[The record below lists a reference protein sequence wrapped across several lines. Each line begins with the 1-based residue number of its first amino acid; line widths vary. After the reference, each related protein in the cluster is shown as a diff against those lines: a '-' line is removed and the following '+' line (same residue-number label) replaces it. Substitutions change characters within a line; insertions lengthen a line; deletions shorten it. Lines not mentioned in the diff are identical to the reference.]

1 MSSVSL
7 SELTVSPSWQTG
19 FLAVLP
25 AVQNHARIRFRH
37 LRAELRGEAV
47 QAAIATACIS
57 YRRLA
62 SQGKLHAVRPS
73 SLADFAVRRVC
84 NGRMIGSRQNSLD
97 LHSSLAQRKHPIRMH
112 SLTPSEQ
119 DSWQAALVECKRVPP
134 AELAAF
140 HIDFELWLEGFAHR
154 DRQIITALAGGER
167 TAAVAGQFGLTA
179 GRVSQLRRRYEHNWL
194 VFQGEA
200 VASN

>member
-1 MSSVSL
+1 
-7 SELTVSPSWQTG
+7 VSPSWQTR

-25 AVQNHARIRFRH
+25 GVENHARIRFRH
-37 LRAELRGEAV
+37 LRPEPREEAV

-73 SLADFAVRRVC
+73 SLADFAVRRVR

-119 DSWQAALVECKRVPP
+119 DSWQAALVESKRVPP

-140 HIDFELWLEGFAHR
+140 HIDFEQWLEGFPHR
-154 DRQIITALAGGER
+154 DRQIITALPVGKER
-167 TAAVAGQFGLTA
+167 RSWRGSSG
-179 GRVSQLRRRYEHNWL
+179 
-194 VFQGEA
+194 
-200 VASN
+200 